1 PEAKIIHLKRDA
13 RAVCWSIYKN
23 YFSGKGNGWA
33 YDMTDI
39 VNFYRSYVKTMNTWH
54 KMFPNQ
60 IYDVSYEKLTVN
72 QKVET
77 EKLLEHCNLEWDEN
91 CLNFHKNTR
100 GVKTASS
107 SQVRKKM
114 YQGSSDAW
122 KKYEPYIDPL
132 IKGLKGY

>member
-1 PEAKIIHLKRDA
+1 
-13 RAVCWSIYKN
+13 
-23 YFSGKGNGWA
+23 
-33 YDMTDI
+33 MTDI
-39 VNFYRSYVKTMNTWH
+39 VNFYRSYVKTMNAWH

-77 EKLLEHCNLEWDEN
+77 EKLLEHCDLSWDNN
-91 CLNFHKNTR
+91 CMNFHKNTR

-114 YQGSSDAW
+114 YQGSSEAW
-122 KKYEPYIDPL
+122 KKYEKYLQPL
-132 IKGLKGY
+132 INGLKSY